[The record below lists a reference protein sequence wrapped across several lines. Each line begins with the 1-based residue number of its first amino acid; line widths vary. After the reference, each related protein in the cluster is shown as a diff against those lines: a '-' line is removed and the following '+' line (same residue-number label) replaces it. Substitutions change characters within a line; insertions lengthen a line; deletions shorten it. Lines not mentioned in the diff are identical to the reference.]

1 MRDEES
7 EHKKTILQVIDRI
20 HDLWLKKGYDEIGE
34 LLLEDVVIAP
44 PGFEKRIHGRAA
56 YVQSYRE
63 YDRSAITREFSPG
76 VPEID
81 VVGDTAVAV
90 CPFHVVYELDGRE
103 YQEKGRDILV
113 FSRDAGAWKVAWRT
127 MQIES
132 AK

>member
-1 MRDEES
+1 MNDEES
-7 EHKKTILQVIDRI
+7 AHKKNIRQIIYRI
-20 HDLWLKKGYDEIGE
+20 HDLWLKKGYDEIGD
-34 LLLEDVVIAP
+34 LLLEDMVVAP
-44 PGFEKRIHGRAA
+44 PGFEKRIQGRQA

-63 YDRSAITREFSPG
+63 YDQSAITREFTPG

-90 CPFHVVYELDGRE
+90 CPFYAVYEMKGQE

-113 FSRDAGAWKVAWRT
+113 FSRAAGEWKVAWRT

-132 AK
+132 DD